1 MSPISELFCHGGWGR
16 PINELIFCIVFI
28 LLASNVSAGERE
40 VVDVRGVPLPL
51 KQYKRI
57 VSLAPSI
64 TEILFFVGAGDR
76 VMGVSKFSNYPEHA
90 RSLPQVGG
98 MFDPD
103 VEKIMTLGPD
113 LVVATRDGN
122 PKRVITFL
130 EKTGIPCF
138 VIEPQTLEKIL
149 QAIEKIALLVGPR
162 SSPMERIKSLK
173 AGYRGIKPPGTG
185 TSPRVLFLVSPYPL
199 MGAGKG
205 TFIDEIIRYAGGEN
219 VLSSSV
225 VEYPHLQ
232 VEDIVS
238 YAPDLIF
245 YVTRMGFLGG
255 EGLLKKIESILG
267 DGRSRFIPLDPDIYT
282 RPGPR
287 LFKGLM
293 EMRGYIGGGS
303 K

>member
-1 MSPISELFCHGGWGR
+1 
-16 PINELIFCIVFI
+16 
-28 LLASNVSAGERE
+28 
-40 VVDVRGVPLPL
+40 
-51 KQYKRI
+51 
-57 VSLAPSI
+57 
-64 TEILFFVGAGDR
+64 
-76 VMGVSKFSNYPEHA
+76 
-90 RSLPQVGG
+90 

-103 VEKIMTLGPD
+103 VEKIMTLEPD

-122 PKRVITFL
+122 PKRVIEFL

-138 VIEPQTLEKIL
+138 VIEPQTMEKIL
-149 QAIEKIALLVGPR
+149 QAIGKIALLVGSG
-162 SSPMERIKSLK
+162 SSSMERINILK
-173 AGYRGIKPPGTG
+173 AEYRSIKRAGSEKP
-185 TSPRVLFLVSPYPL
+185 PRVLFLVSPSPL

-205 TFIDEIIRYAGGEN
+205 TFIDEIIRFAGGEN

-238 YAPDLIF
+238 YAPELIF

-267 DGRSRFIPLDPDIYT
+267 DGRPRFIPLDPDIYT

-287 LFKGLM
+287 LFKGLK